1 MSDVYIEADGDRY
14 TVDARGHAATVQLCA
29 AISALL
35 YTLLGWL
42 KNADGVQ
49 LVTERMEPGN
59 ARLEW
64 RGGEGSR
71 IALEMTAIGF
81 LQLQA
86 GAKDYVKVTIS
97 ADAGF

>member
-1 MSDVYIEADGDRY
+1 MSDIYIEADGDRY

-42 KNADGVQ
+42 KNADGVSI
-49 LVTERMEPGN
+49 VTERMEPGN
-59 ARLEW
+59 ARIEW
-64 RGGEGSR
+64 RGGDGSR
-71 IALEMTAIGF
+71 TALEVIACGF
-81 LQLQA
+81 LNIEA
-86 GAKDYVKVTIS
+86 GAKDYVRVTIC